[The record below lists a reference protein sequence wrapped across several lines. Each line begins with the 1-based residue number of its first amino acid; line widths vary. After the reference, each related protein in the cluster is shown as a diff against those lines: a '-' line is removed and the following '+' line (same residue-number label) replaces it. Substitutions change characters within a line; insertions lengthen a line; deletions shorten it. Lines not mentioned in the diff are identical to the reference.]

1 MNVREV
7 AKAVQGEVVGNG
19 AVEISGVA
27 GLSDAAPGDITFL
40 SSAKHEKA
48 LLSTAASAVLVASP
62 LADCAIPQVVVK
74 NPRYAFARLLEQF
87 FPQARPRPGI
97 SAQASVDDSA
107 QIGDETAIAPF
118 VCIEA
123 GVRIGSRCI
132 VCPGVYVGHDTTI
145 GDDCILYPNV
155 TIRERVVVGNRVIIH
170 AGCVIGADGFG
181 YVYADGQHRK
191 IPQVGTVV
199 IEDDVEIGAN
209 STIDR
214 ATTGKTVVGAGTKID
229 NLVQIA
235 HNVEIGRQVIVVSQV
250 GIAGSAQV
258 GDGCLL
264 GGQAAIADHA
274 TIAPGTMLGGRTGV
288 MPGFLEKGIYL
299 GNPALPS
306 RDWLRSTAIFAQ
318 LPELKKKVLDLEKQ
332 LAELAKSRRNNG

>member
-1 MNVREV
+1 MNIREV
-7 AKAVQGEVVGNG
+7 AEAIQGEVVGNG

-27 GLSDAAPGDITFL
+27 GLSDAGPGDIAFL
-40 SSAKHEKA
+40 ASAKHEKA

-62 LADCAIPQVVVK
+62 LAGCAIPQVVVK
-74 NPRYAFARLLEQF
+74 NPQYAFARLLERF
-87 FPQARPRPGI
+87 FPQVRPKAGV
-97 SAQASVDDSA
+97 SALASVHDAA
-107 QIGDETAIAPF
+107 QTGSESAIAPF
-118 VCIEA
+118 VCIES

-132 VCPGVYVGHDTTI
+132 VYPGVYVGADTVI

-155 TIRERVVVGNRVIIH
+155 TVRERSVIGSRVIIH
-170 AGCVIGADGFG
+170 AGAVIGADGFG

-235 HNVEIGRQVIVVSQV
+235 HNVKIGRQVIVVAQV
-250 GIAGSAQV
+250 GIAGSSQV
-258 GDGCLL
+258 GDGCMI
-264 GGQAAIADHA
+264 GGQSAVADHA
-274 TIAPGTMLGGRTGV
+274 TVAPGTMLGGRTGV
-288 MPGFLEKGIYL
+288 MPGLLEKGIYL

-306 RDWLRSTAIFAQ
+306 RDWLRSSAIFAQ

-332 LAELAKSRRNNG
+332 LAELAKKQEE